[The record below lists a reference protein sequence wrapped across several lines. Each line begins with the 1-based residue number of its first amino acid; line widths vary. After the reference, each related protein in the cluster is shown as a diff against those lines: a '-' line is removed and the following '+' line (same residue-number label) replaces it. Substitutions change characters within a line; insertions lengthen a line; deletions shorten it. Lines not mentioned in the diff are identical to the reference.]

1 MAALGLCAWPAVGAA
16 QPAAE
21 PSSPPTAGSVSVS
34 AAAPAPVPIAADGA
48 PAPASTAS
56 ASPAPESAPA
66 PEGAPP
72 PPPRIPTDRITYDFT
87 VGARYNPL
95 GLEALYNMAYR
106 RRLYASDSLALR
118 DNNFSVGIS
127 PTLSPGIVRMGGFV
141 EFRPLTILTLHGAVH
156 NVGYPGAFNMVQQF
170 RTLSE
175 NYGDKVLRDR
185 QDDPVIGNKPES
197 GLEVLA
203 RANLLAKVGP
213 IVLRNDLLFTYVN
226 MGIPEEL
233 GPLFY
238 NQRFDMML
246 QDRSWFMHQDTDVI
260 YLSDFGLAA
269 GARLGT
275 SHTFVSEENLG
286 GEEFG
291 DRRTQMRLG
300 PLAAYTFH
308 DEPGTRWNKPT
319 AILAL
324 QWWLMHPWRT
334 GEDSSQGIPMIT
346 AAFRFEGDL
355 FRSDD

>member
-1 MAALGLCAWPAVGAA
+1 MALGNVRWLGGWVAMLA
-16 QPAAE
+16 
-21 PSSPPTAGSVSVS
+21 VS
-34 AAAPAPVPIAADGA
+34 ALPAPGGA
-48 PAPASTAS
+48 PAATTAPAESGGAPS
-56 ASPAPESAPA
+56 AANKLPAANPGPVPPLAPTTESAPA
-66 PEGAPP
+66 

-95 GLEALYNMAYR
+95 GLEALYNLAYR
-106 RRLYASDSLALR
+106 RRLYASDSPVLR

-156 NVGYPGAFNMVQQF
+156 NVGYPGAFNMLQQF

-175 NYGDKVLRDR
+175 DYGDKTLRDR

-197 GLEVLA
+197 GLEVMA

-226 MGIPEEL
+226 MGVPEEL

-246 QDRSWFMHQDTDVI
+246 QDRSWFMHQDTDVL
-260 YLSDFGLAA
+260 YFSDFGLVA